1 MNNHNDFG
9 LKKVDLNKRKLK
21 KKSNFF
27 IPLFLVISL
36 LTIVLLNN
44 YQDLSFNKNI
54 DNKSSKEFISSES
67 PFVSDIVETD
77 SLNNYDSYFSDMAFL
92 LLEEGYV
99 WETYDLINE
108 FYKLTGIPKNSG
120 SICTPKNSFSNV
132 VLPGITLA
140 PSLKK

>member
-21 KKSNFF
+21 KKNNFF
-27 IPLFLVISL
+27 IPLFLIISV

-67 PFVSDIVETD
+67 PVVIDIVKTD
-77 SLNNYDSYFSDMAFL
+77 SLNNDDSIPL
-92 LLEEGYV
+92 KV
-99 WETYDLINE
+99 INQSQIKFE
-108 FYKLTGIPKNSG
+108 KQI
-120 SICTPKNSFSNV
+120 V
-132 VLPGITLA
+132 
-140 PSLKK
+140 

>member
-21 KKSNFF
+21 KKNNFF
-27 IPLFLVISL
+27 IPLFLVISV

-67 PFVSDIVETD
+67 PVVIDIVKTD
-77 SLNNYDSYFSDMAFL
+77 SLNLRKEAGSSYPQYQL
-92 LLEEGYV
+92 
-99 WETYDLINE
+99 N
-108 FYKLTGIPKNSG
+108 N
-120 SICTPKNSFSNV
+120 
-132 VLPGITLA
+132 LPLNQ
-140 PSLKK
+140 LY

>member
-21 KKSNFF
+21 KKNNFF
-27 IPLFLVISL
+27 IPLFLVISV

-67 PFVSDIVETD
+67 PVVIDIVKTD
-77 SLNNYDSYFSDMAFL
+77 SLNKLFFFSKFRRAVYPPNKARI
-92 LLEEGYV
+92 GA
-99 WETYDLINE
+99 
-108 FYKLTGIPKNSG
+108 KL
-120 SICTPKNSFSNV
+120 
-132 VLPGITLA
+132 
-140 PSLKK
+140 